1 MSNLS
6 SSTSWDIGLNSWIIQ
21 DGNYPDFEAGQIA
34 EFAVEFWIPEDA
46 KPVACDG
53 EISAKKVGAYLYDTV
68 AEVVLQ
74 TDDIT
79 ILDIGILVYN
89 ESSLP
94 LRSFPPQGTR
104 FAIQL
109 GLGVDPFFYFES
121 LCNIPEIPPLIY
133 SWKISSV
140 LIQTKPFLEIETVAK
155 SNFLSGGKALVQDPQ
170 QFGYKEIPMT
180 DAWHDNNGSAEY
192 LFLCDL
198 LPIPTKR
205 SSATAT

>member
-1 MSNLS
+1 MSDLNS
-6 SSTSWDIGLNSWIIQ
+6 PTNWDISINSWIIQ
-21 DGNYPDFEAGQIA
+21 DGNYPDFEVGQIA
-34 EFAVEFWIPEDA
+34 EFAVEFWIPEA
-46 KPVACDG
+46 VKPVACSE

-94 LRSFPPQGTR
+94 LRLFPPQGTR

-109 GLGVDPFFYFES
+109 GLGVDPFFYFER

-133 SWKISSV
+133 SWKISSI
-140 LIQTKPFLEIETVAK
+140 LIQTKPFIEIEIVAK
-155 SNFLSGGKALVQDPQ
+155 LNFLSVGKVLVRDPQ

-180 DAWHDNNGSAEY
+180 DAWHPSQQSA
-192 LFLCDL
+192 LV
-198 LPIPTKR
+198 
-205 SSATAT
+205 